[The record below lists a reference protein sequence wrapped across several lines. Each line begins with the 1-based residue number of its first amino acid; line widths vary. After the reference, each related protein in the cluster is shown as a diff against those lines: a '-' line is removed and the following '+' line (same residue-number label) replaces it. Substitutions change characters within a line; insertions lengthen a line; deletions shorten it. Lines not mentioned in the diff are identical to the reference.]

1 MESLPNEIL
10 LKIIKMAAKSP
21 KMKVTKLGEIHYDH
35 RFLIHV
41 VRKISTRFKR
51 LSRLPEFW
59 REIVVVSL
67 NNIRQPQLQSV
78 EYQEI
83 KDLLSSEIK
92 YLVIKGD
99 GNQTVD
105 ILDLSTRCQ
114 NLERL
119 EMRCVR
125 TGQWPFFISPPWDS
139 VRFLQLDV
147 LESPFDG
154 IGQMQLNLIMPNLV
168 GLRISSLK
176 APIQIALPWINGCK
190 NLRWVV
196 LQNGVFCFPTDQW
209 ATCPLP
215 PSLRKFRVIRA
226 LVQVGGEIISQWE
239 FGSLMRKSYQ
249 IQYGQGYEWQCKI
262 TLVGYGALDVFQDYA
277 PDTYSDSEAE
287 NENEDQNHIPQKA
300 IQS

>member
-139 VRFLQLDV
+139 LRFLHLDV
-147 LESPFDG
+147 LESPSDG
-154 IGQMQLNLIMPNLV
+154 IGQMHQMNQIMPNLV
-168 GLRISSLK
+168 ELRISSLK
-176 APIQIALPWINGCK
+176 APMQIVLPWINGCK
-190 NLRWVV
+190 NLRKVV
-196 LQNGVFCFPTDQW
+196 LQDGVFCFTADQW

-215 PSLRKFRVIRA
+215 RSLRKFCVIGA
-226 LVQVGGEIISQWE
+226 LVTYDREVIPQDE
-239 FGSLMRKSYQ
+239 FGSLMRRSFHA
-249 IQYGQGYEWQCKI
+249 QYGPGWYCKI
-262 TLVGYGALDVFQDYA
+262 TLERYGVMDLFQDYV
-277 PDTYSDSEAE
+277 PDTYSDSEAD
-287 NENEDQNHIPQKA
+287 NENDDQNHIPQKA
-300 IQS
+300 I